1 MDQDVSTDHQ
11 IERLTMPEG
20 LSRCLLK
27 ANLREPGYSSPL
39 RRYGEN
45 VLISINPK
53 RFTGWSDELSS
64 KHRDIADGTAQIK
77 DWHAWGNLHV
87 LHETLCDG
95 SQHRC
100 LVGQTAN
107 LSLRMAEY
115 WRSGVGFES
124 PGKLILSTP
133 SHFSAK
139 ALE

>member
-11 IERLTMPEG
+11 IGRLTMPEG

-53 RFTGWSDELSS
+53 RLTGWPDELSS
-64 KHRDIADGTAQIK
+64 KHRDIAGATAQIK
-77 DWHAWGNLHV
+77 DSHAWGNRHILHQ
-87 LHETLCDG
+87 TLCDG

-107 LSLRMAEY
+107 LSLRMAENIIA
-115 WRSGVGFES
+115 F
-124 PGKLILSTP
+124 
-133 SHFSAK
+133 F
-139 ALE
+139 LEIFC